1 MAEQHAK
8 MRAALAGKLASDEE
22 EARAKEEQVTL
33 KEEHNSV
40 VSTWKSRHKV
50 RHLVT
55 VGSMSSTLQSM
66 GRGLGMRS
74 LDLYRSR

>member
-50 RHLVT
+50 RQGVAQLSVVY
-55 VGSMSSTLQSM
+55 VGQSA
-66 GRGLGMRS
+66 RER
-74 LDLYRSR
+74 